1 MQRLATGLLVVALL
15 VFLVARWYEPLYPWL
30 GFVRA
35 AAEAAVV
42 GGLADWF
49 AVTALFRRPL
59 GLPIPH
65 TAIIPRQK
73 DRIGQLLGHFVQKHF
88 INREVLSARLGELQ
102 LGQRLG
108 EWVREPAHAAQLA
121 RGVASGMARAVDVLP
136 QEEVSALVREGAM
149 RRLQSVELAP
159 VLAEVLARIATDERR
174 HDLLEGAARLL
185 GEAVE
190 DGEAIRATIHRE
202 RPWWVPS
209 LAEGALTR
217 RVTEAV
223 RRVAA
228 EVREDPGH
236 PLRRKF
242 DTAVSD
248 FIGNLRDSPELR
260 VRAESL
266 KADLLAAPMVDGLVA
281 SLWDQAREAAA
292 RYATAPE
299 SVSLAPLERGLVSLG
314 DTLLAKPELRAEV
327 DRALTEAVVAMLER
341 QREVVAAL
349 IADTVRQWDP
359 GLAAERV
366 ELAVGRDLQF
376 IRLNGTLVGGLAGLV
391 LYAVG
396 RLLD

>member
-1 MQRLATGLLVVALL
+1 MQRLATGLLVLALV
-15 VFLVARWYEPLYPWL
+15 VFLVARWYESRYPWL
-30 GFVRA
+30 GFLRA
-35 AAEAAVV
+35 TAEAAVV

-88 INREVLSARLGELQ
+88 LNRDVLSARLGEMQ
-102 LGQRLG
+102 LGLRLG

-121 RGVASGMARAVDVLP
+121 RGVASGMATAVDVLP
-136 QEEVSALVREGAM
+136 QDEVSALVRGGAR
-149 RRLQSVELAP
+149 RRLQAVELAP
-159 VLAEVLARIATDERR
+159 LLADVLARLATDERR
-174 HDLLEGAARLL
+174 HDFLEGAVRLL
-185 GEAVE
+185 SAAVE
-190 DGEAIRATIHRE
+190 DGAAVRATIHRE

-209 LAEGALTR
+209 LAEGPLTR

-228 EVREDPGH
+228 EVREDPAH

-242 DTAVSD
+242 DAAVSD
-248 FIGNLRDSPELR
+248 LIGGLRESPELR
-260 VRAESL
+260 ARAESL
-266 KADLLAAPMVDGLVA
+266 KEDLLAQPVVDGVVA
-281 SLWDQAREAAA
+281 SLWDQAREAAT
-292 RYATAPE
+292 RYAMAPE
-299 SVSLAPLERGLVSLG
+299 SVSLAPLERGIRSLG
-314 DTLLAKPELRAEV
+314 DTLLARPEVRVEL
-327 DRALTEAVVAMLER
+327 DRVLADAVVAVLER

-359 GLAAERV
+359 GLAAERI

-376 IRLNGTLVGGLAGLV
+376 IRLNGTLVGGLAGLM
-391 LYAVG
+391 LYALG

>member
-35 AAEAAVV
+35 TAEAAVV

-159 VLAEVLARIATDERR
+159 ILAEVLARLATDERR
-174 HDLLEGAARLL
+174 DQLLEGAARLL
-185 GEAVE
+185 GEVVE

-217 RVTEAV
+217 RVTEAI

-228 EVREDPGH
+228 EVRQDPGH
-236 PLRRKF
+236 PLRRKV
-242 DTAVSD
+242 DAAVND
-248 FIGNLRDSPELR
+248 FIGNLRESPELR
-260 VRAESL
+260 ARAESL
-266 KADLLAAPMVDGLVA
+266 KVDLLAAPMVDGLVA

-359 GLAAERV
+359 GLAAERI

-376 IRLNGTLVGGLAGLV
+376 IRLNGTLVGGLAGLA

>member
-30 GFVRA
+30 GFLRA
-35 AAEAAVV
+35 TAEAAVV

-88 INREVLSARLGELQ
+88 ISREVLSARLAEMQ

-108 EWVREPAHAAQLA
+108 EWLREPAHAAQLA
-121 RGVASGMARAVDVLP
+121 RGVASGMARAVHVLP
-136 QEEVSALVREGAM
+136 QDEVSALVRQGAM

-159 VLAEVLARIATDERR
+159 ILAEVLARIATDARR

-185 GEAVE
+185 SEAVE

-217 RVTEAV
+217 RVTEAI

-242 DTAVSD
+242 DAAVSD
-248 FIGNLRDSPELR
+248 FLANLRDSPELR
-260 VRAESL
+260 ARAESL

-292 RYATAPE
+292 RYAAAPE
-299 SVSLAPLERGLVSLG
+299 SVSLAPLERGLMSLG
-314 DTLLAKPELRAEV
+314 DTLLARPEVRADL
-327 DRALTEAVVAMLER
+327 DRALAEAVVAVLER

-359 GLAAERV
+359 GLAAERI

-391 LYAVG
+391 LYSLS

>member
-1 MQRLATGLLVVALL
+1 MQRLATGLLLVALAA
-15 VFLVARWYEPLYPWL
+15 FLVVRWYEPRFPWL

-35 AAEAAVV
+35 TAEAAVV

-73 DRIGQLLGHFVQKHF
+73 DRIGHLLGHFVQKHF
-88 INREVLSARLGELQ
+88 LNRDVLSARLGELQ
-102 LGQRLG
+102 LGQRVG
-108 EWVREPAHAAQLA
+108 EWMREPAHAAQLA

-136 QEEVSALVREGAM
+136 QEEVSALVRQGAM
-149 RRLQSVELAP
+149 HRLQTVELAP
-159 VLAEVLARIATDERR
+159 LLADILARIATDERR
-174 HDLLEGAARLL
+174 HDLLEGMARLL

-190 DGEAIRATIHRE
+190 DGEAVRATIRRE

-209 LAEGALTR
+209 LAEGPLTR
-217 RVTEAV
+217 GVTDAI

-228 EVREDPGH
+228 EVRQEADH

-242 DTAVSD
+242 DAAVSD
-248 FIGNLRDSPELR
+248 FIANLRDSPVLR
-260 VRAESL
+260 ARAESL
-266 KADLLAAPMVDGLVA
+266 KADLLAQPVVDGLVA
-281 SLWDQAREAAA
+281 SLWDQARDAGA

-299 SVSLAPLERGLVSLG
+299 SVSLAPLERGIIALG
-314 DTLLAKPELRAEV
+314 DAVVARPEVRADL
-327 DRALTEAVVAMLER
+327 DRALTQAVVAVLEG
-341 QREVVAAL
+341 QGATVAAL

-359 GLAAERV
+359 GLAAERI

-391 LYAVG
+391 LYSLG